1 MAAQYILLHKSNS
14 TSTEWK
20 AALNSNNELDTD
32 SNATELLE
40 RHKQNY
46 SIDNIKI
53 AHLQTISESYT
64 IEPTA

>member
-1 MAAQYILLHKSNS
+1 MAAQYILLHKSAS

-32 SNATELLE
+32 SDPEELLE